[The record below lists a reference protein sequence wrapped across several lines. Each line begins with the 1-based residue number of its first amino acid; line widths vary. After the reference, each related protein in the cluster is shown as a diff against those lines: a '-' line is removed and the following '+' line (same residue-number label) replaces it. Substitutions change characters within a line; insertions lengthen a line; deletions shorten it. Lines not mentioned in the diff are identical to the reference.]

1 MLPFVC
7 ETISRMVRLSL
18 IVIYVLLIYLMAQR
32 HITKDRRHIQM
43 TSEKDRET
51 RKDPTWIR
59 KVKVKAYKDVRFLTS
74 DMWHIQTQE
83 VHGFRRLYI
92 NTLKA
97 LFMAIKG
104 FVDQR
109 LSSHAS
115 ALTYR
120 TLLSLVPMIAVLVA
134 LAKGF
139 GVQGT
144 IYDFLMTYMPGHQS
158 EIDTI
163 MGFVE
168 NYLGQ
173 VQGGLFLGVG
183 LVLFLYTI
191 FVLLD
196 AIEQTFNIIWGVPR
210 GRALG
215 RKLTD
220 YVTMVVILPLLMT
233 LSSGLTVVMAT
244 IQNTWF
250 NDYILFTPV
259 LKFLLKLLPYII
271 LIFMF
276 AGMFMALPNTRVK
289 FLPALISGVIA
300 GSAFQI
306 LQALYVSG
314 ILWISK
320 YNAIYGGFAAI
331 PLLLLWLQVVWTIT
345 LFSAKLCFSIQNVVN
360 FTYAKDATN
369 VSHRYQD
376 FLTLLVMAHIVQR
389 FLDHTEPEP
398 HDIPSLSEACH
409 LPISQTSEIITR
421 LLEERLIIEVIYSDR
436 DKKQCYSLAVD
447 PEILTVGYLLDRM
460 DRSGHR
466 SLMLTQQKF
475 SAEWDIIVA
484 SRRAFAEPP
493 LTILLSDLPLGKRQH
508 AYQ

>member
-1 MLPFVC
+1 MSHKSDSIHKHEDSKQSSV
-7 ETISRMVRLSL
+7 EHASRKPSIWLRKLNVR
-18 IVIYVLLIYLMAQR
+18 
-32 HITKDRRHIQM
+32 
-43 TSEKDRET
+43 
-51 RKDPTWIR
+51 
-59 KVKVKAYKDVRFLTS
+59 AYKVVRFLTS
-74 DMWHIQTQE
+74 DMWHIQPDE
-83 VHGFRRLYI
+83 VGGFRRLYI

-97 LFMAIKG
+97 LYMAIKG
-104 FVDQR
+104 FIDQR

-120 TLLSLVPMIAVLVA
+120 TLLSIVPMLAIIVA

-139 GVQGT
+139 GLQGT

-158 EIDTI
+158 EVETI

-191 FVLLD
+191 FQLLD
-196 AIEQTFNIIWGVPR
+196 TVEQTFNIVWGVPR

-220 YVTMVVILPLLMT
+220 YITMVVLLPILMT
-233 LSSGLTVVMAT
+233 LSSGLTVMMAT
-244 IQNTWF
+244 IKNTWF
-250 NDYILFTPV
+250 NDYIFFTP
-259 LKFLLKLLPYII
+259 LWEFMLKLFPYII

-276 AGMFMALPNTRVK
+276 VGIFIALPNTHVK
-289 FLPALISGVIA
+289 FVPALISGVIA
-300 GSAFQI
+300 GSAFQV

-369 VSHRYQD
+369 ISHRYKD
-376 FLTLLVMAHIVQR
+376 FMTVIVMAYIVQR
-389 FLDHTEPEP
+389 FLDHTEPKP
-398 HDIPSLSEACH
+398 HNIPSLSEACH
-409 LPISQTSEIITR
+409 LPINQTGEIIAQ
-421 LLEERLIIEVIYSDR
+421 LLEEDLIIEAVYSSR
-436 DKKQCYSLAVD
+436 DKEQHYNLAVD
-447 PEILTVGYLLDRM
+447 PDMLTVGYLLDRM

-466 SLMLTQQKF
+466 SHMLTQQQF
-475 SAEWDIIVA
+475 AEEWELVVA
-484 SRRAFAEPP
+484 SRHAFTEPP
-493 LTILLSDLPLGKRQH
+493 LTTLLSDLPLGRKPSTT
-508 AYQ
+508 

>member
-1 MLPFVC
+1 
-7 ETISRMVRLSL
+7 
-18 IVIYVLLIYLMAQR
+18 
-32 HITKDRRHIQM
+32 
-43 TSEKDRET
+43 
-51 RKDPTWIR
+51 
-59 KVKVKAYKDVRFLTS
+59 
-74 DMWHIQTQE
+74 
-83 VHGFRRLYI
+83 
-92 NTLKA
+92 
-97 LFMAIKG
+97 
-104 FVDQR
+104 
-109 LSSHAS
+109 
-115 ALTYR
+115 
-120 TLLSLVPMIAVLVA
+120 
-134 LAKGF
+134 
-139 GVQGT
+139 
-144 IYDFLMTYMPGHQS
+144 
-158 EIDTI
+158 
-163 MGFVE
+163 
-168 NYLGQ
+168 
-173 VQGGLFLGVG
+173 
-183 LVLFLYTI
+183 
-191 FVLLD
+191 
-196 AIEQTFNIIWGVPR
+196 
-210 GRALG
+210 
-215 RKLTD
+215 
-220 YVTMVVILPLLMT
+220 
-233 LSSGLTVVMAT
+233 
-244 IQNTWF
+244 
-250 NDYILFTPV
+250 
-259 LKFLLKLLPYII
+259 
-271 LIFMF
+271 MF
-276 AGMFMALPNTRVK
+276 ARMFMALPNTRVK